1 MKKVFI
7 LADSSLLHAQ
17 IDSEFQK
24 LSENLSNSDHKTL
37 IMAGAEIFKMRIH
50 FLIDTH
56 AVQFPVKPKG
66 GAA

>member
-1 MKKVFI
+1 MKPAFI
-7 LADSSLLHAQ
+7 LADSSCLHAQ

-37 IMAGAEIFKMRIH
+37 IMAGAELFRMRIH
-50 FLIDTH
+50 HLIDTH

-66 GAA
+66 GEA